1 MARYKFSDKDLRQIK
16 HHGLTPSEVQRHLD
30 LFKSPPPYIKLLG
43 PCTPDDGIK
52 MIDPHETQALIKI
65 YEKEAQ
71 KGRCIKFVP
80 GSGAAS
86 RMFKTLLKA
95 LNREKDILKES
106 IARRA
111 RNGQDDT
118 QSLLDFMNG
127 AKRFAFSKDL
137 KSVMSEKGHDFD
149 DLLKSGQ
156 FTEIIRFLTS
166 EVGLNYAHL
175 PKGLLKFHAY
185 PEGSRTA
192 FEEHL
197 VETAQYIADQNGQ
210 GRLHLT
216 VSQEHLK
223 EFQNFFKKVKP
234 IYEHKYK
241 SSFHVTF
248 STQKKSTDTL
258 AVSLDNRPFREK
270 DGQLLFRPGGHG
282 ALLENLN
289 DLKADI
295 VLIKNIDNVASDR
308 FKSETAR
315 WKKILGGY
323 LISLQDQI
331 FSYVEKL
338 SSTAV
343 KRPLIEQIT
352 GFIRDDLLLSI
363 PASFHE
369 ASAEEKKTVLMEKL
383 NRPIRVCGMVRNV
396 SEPGGGPFW
405 VKDPTGEKSLQVVE
419 KAQIDPNSRD
429 QQTILAASTHFN
441 PVDLVC
447 GVRDWQGRPFDLHPY
462 VDPNAVFISKKSKE
476 GKDLKALEH
485 PGLWNGAMS
494 RWITVFVDVPGITF
508 NPVKMVNDLLREP
521 HQPA

>member
-1 MARYKFSDKDLRQIK
+1 
-16 HHGLTPSEVQRHLD
+16 
-30 LFKSPPPYIKLLG
+30 
-43 PCTPDDGIK
+43 
-52 MIDPHETQALIKI
+52 MIDPHETQALIKT

-71 KGRCIKFVP
+71 KGRCLKFVP

-86 RMFKTLLKA
+86 RMFKALLKA
-95 LNREKDILKES
+95 LKREKDILKKS
-106 IARRA
+106 IARQA
-111 RNGQDDT
+111 RTGQDDA
-118 QSLLDFMNG
+118 QGLLEFMNG

-137 KSVMSEKGHDFD
+137 KSVMSEKGLDFD
-149 DLLKSGQ
+149 SLLEKGQ

-197 VETAQYIADQNGQ
+197 VETAQYIADQNGK
-210 GRLHLT
+210 GHLHLT

-223 EFQNFFKKVKP
+223 GFRDFLEKVKP
-234 IYEHKYK
+234 IYEQKYK
-241 SSFHVTF
+241 LSFHVTF

-258 AVSLDNRPFREK
+258 AVDLDNRPFREK
-270 DGQLLFRPGGHG
+270 DGRLLFRPGGHG
-282 ALLENLN
+282 ALIENMN

-308 FKSETAR
+308 FKPETAR
-315 WKKILGGY
+315 WKKILGGH
-323 LISLQDQI
+323 LISLQNQI
-331 FSYVEKL
+331 FSYMEKL

-343 KRPLIEQIT
+343 KGTLIEQVT
-352 GFIRDDLLLSI
+352 DFIGNDLLLSI
-363 PASFHE
+363 PVSFNKAST
-369 ASAEEKKTVLMEKL
+369 EEKKTVLMEKL

-396 SEPGGGPFW
+396 REPGGGPFW

-419 KAQIDPNSRD
+419 KAQIDPNSRE

-447 GVRDWQGRPFDLHPY
+447 GVRDWQGRPFDLHQY

-476 GKDLKALEH
+476 GRDLKALEH

-494 RWITVFVDVPGITF
+494 RWITVFVEVPGITF
-508 NPVKMVNDLLREP
+508 NPVKTVNALLREP

>member
-1 MARYKFSDKDLRQIK
+1 MEVEQAATVGNGIIELDNRLVEENRKRFDK
-16 HHGLTPSEVQRHLD
+16 HVAEGLE
-30 LFKSPPPYIKLLG
+30 
-43 PCTPDDGIK
+43 
-52 MIDPHETQALIKI
+52 
-65 YEKEAQ
+65 
-71 KGRCIKFVP
+71 CIKFVP
-80 GSGAAS
+80 SSGAAS
-86 RMFKTLLKA
+86 RMFKKLYQA
-95 LNREKDILKES
+95 LESCEAADDPVLEIAKHNGARKFLVNKEKFAFYDDLKELV
-106 IARRA
+106 
-111 RNGQDDT
+111 DDSR
-118 QSLLDFMNG
+118 QNNCKLWI
-127 AKRFAFSKDL
+127 
-137 KSVMSEKGHDFD
+137 
-149 DLLKSGQ
+149 DLLLNEK
-156 FTEIIRFLTS
+156 
-166 EVGLNYAHL
+166 GLNYGSL

-323 LISLQDQI
+323 LISLQNQI